1 MERVKIPNFLI
12 VAIDTEL
19 RDYLTEKGVNVYYKD
34 IQVRLLLS
42 PPARHPRVLVWP
54 TQLQRWICGHV
65 PCSSQWVYTA
75 GCRVP
80 ITKTLDWRPII
91 PGSF

>member
-34 IQVRLLLS
+34 IQVRLCLLQEHVTVRKE
-42 PPARHPRVLVWP
+42 ARAGPCVSQGELALSRS
-54 TQLQRWICGHV
+54 TGH
-65 PCSSQWVYTA
+65 
-75 GCRVP
+75 
-80 ITKTLDWRPII
+80 I
-91 PGSF
+91 